1 MALPLIP
8 IALGLGGWW
17 WWKHRTPAPVQA
29 PPYQG
34 PDGKVYPS
42 PFMVDGNMPPNI
54 AQAVTQMIM
63 LNTDY
68 NNLMSNGNWMQSN
81 GYPVA
86 AKELF
91 DKAARVQQAAI
102 VQPPVQSP
110 QTKVSGPTPNS
121 IWLK

>member
-1 MALPLIP
+1 MAIPLIP

-29 PPYQG
+29 PPYQA

-63 LNTDY
+63 LNNDY
-68 NNLMSNGNWMQSN
+68 ANLMANANWMQSN
-81 GYPVA
+81 NYPIA
-86 AKELF
+86 AKELS
-91 DKAARVQQAAI
+91 DKAARVQLAAS
-102 VQPPVQSP
+102 QLPNPAQS
-110 QTKVSGPTPNS
+110 KVSGVSNPNS

>member
-1 MALPLIP
+1 MIPLLPVAL
-8 IALGLGGWW
+8 AAGAGWW

-29 PPYQG
+29 PPYQA

-42 PFMVDGNMPPNI
+42 AFMVDGNMPPNI

-63 LNTDY
+63 LNTDF
-68 NNLMSNGNWMQSN
+68 NNLMANGNWMQQN

-86 AKELF
+86 AQELF
-91 DKAARVQQAAI
+91 DKAVRIQA
-102 VQPPVQSP
+102 QPPSPQTQP
-110 QTKVSGPTPNS
+110 QTKVSGSIPNPNS